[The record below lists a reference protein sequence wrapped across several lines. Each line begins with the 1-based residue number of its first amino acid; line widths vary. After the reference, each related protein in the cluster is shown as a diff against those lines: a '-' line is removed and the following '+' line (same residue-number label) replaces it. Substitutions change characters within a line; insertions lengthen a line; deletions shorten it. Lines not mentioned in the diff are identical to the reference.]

1 VKYDC
6 VPKDTL
12 VELQKD
18 DSNTLRPGLLSE
30 FEEQNNTDTIDFSAI
45 KAISLCMR
53 QQGKRGGSLVV

>member
-30 FEEQNNTDTIDFSAI
+30 FEEQNNTDNIDFSAI

-53 QQGKRGGSLVV
+53 QQRKRGGSLVV

>member
-6 VPKDTL
+6 VLKDTV

-30 FEEQNNTDTIDFSAI
+30 FEEQNNTDTIDCTAI